1 MEKIISSIRDE
12 ALTIHSLLLS
22 LNQLDWKAETLF
34 KAWSPE
40 IIVSHLLYFD
50 RMTIYSL
57 NDKDM
62 FNREASFLFQAF
74 SSEKNSLERA
84 KLVRDRMAINDQDS
98 MIEAW
103 MKSNHEMT
111 KIFLSV
117 NPEQRCQW
125 FGPDMS
131 ARMFMIARYMET
143 WSHAQ
148 AIYDL
153 MGQKRTYTD
162 NIEHIVQI
170 GVKTFKWTFRNRKLK
185 VPEIFPHIELRSPSG
200 GKWTY
205 NDPNDEESIK
215 GKASDFC
222 HVVTQ
227 NRNIK
232 DTTLEVNGK
241 ISEHWMSIAQCFA
254 GDPENPPKKGARN

>member
-12 ALTIHSLLLS
+12 ASTIQSLLLS
-22 LNQLDWKAETLF
+22 LNALDWKAETSF

-57 NDKDM
+57 NDKDI
-62 FNREASFLFQAF
+62 FNEEALFLFQAF

-84 KLVRDRMAINDQDS
+84 KLIMDRMAINGQRS

-103 MKSNHEMT
+103 TKSNQKMT
-111 KIFLSV
+111 KIFLTV

-153 MGQKRTYTD
+153 IGQTRNYTD
-162 NIEHIVQI
+162 DIEHIVQI
-170 GVKTFKWTFRNRKLK
+170 GIKTFKWTFRNRKLE
-185 VPEIFPHIELRSPSG
+185 VPEIFPYLELTSPSG
-200 GKWTY
+200 EKWAY
-205 NDPNDEESIK
+205 NDPNDDESIK

-232 DTTLEVNGK
+232 DTVLEVNGK

-254 GDPENPPKKGARN
+254 GDPENPPQQGTRK